1 MEHKFNKYDINEES
15 KNVIKI
21 SDSIMK
27 DIEKN
32 VQKISK
38 VNTKYNKIT
47 LIKSLLY
54 LVEIPIILCG
64 AILEIPLIML
74 VLICSLPFY
83 GIRKLKM
90 YQEKYLENMN
100 SGNINRKL
108 QLQTDII
115 EKKQEEKSSNLSLE
129 IENQLK
135 LIDYYYDNR
144 DKILNLYNRGVL
156 EKSLSEVCNDEE
168 IKFLV
173 FLIKEDIFDILQKDN
188 YGKTKIKMKKK

>member
-64 AILEIPLIML
+64 AILEIPLIIL

-83 GIRKLKM
+83 GIRKIKM

>member
-115 EKKQEEKSSNLSLE
+115 EKKQEEKSSNLNLE

>member
-173 FLIKEDIFDILQKDN
+173 FLNKEDIFDILQKDN

>member
-64 AILEIPLIML
+64 AILEIPLIIL